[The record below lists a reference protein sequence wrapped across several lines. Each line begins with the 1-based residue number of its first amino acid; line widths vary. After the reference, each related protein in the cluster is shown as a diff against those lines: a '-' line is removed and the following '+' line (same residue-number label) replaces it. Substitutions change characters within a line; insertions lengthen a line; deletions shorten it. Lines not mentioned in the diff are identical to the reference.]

1 MAFFPINRW
10 IFNICLLI
18 TLERIK
24 LETWGWSHLKG
35 LFKGFPNHTSIV
47 GICQEINEL
56 SSIKA
61 SGDHDSVVL
70 TDFTLFCP

>member
-24 LETWGWSHLKG
+24 LETWEWSHLKG
-35 LFKGFPNHTSIV
+35 LSKSIPKHTGIV
-47 GICQEINEL
+47 GICQDINEL
-56 SSIKA
+56 PSIKA

>member
-1 MAFFPINRW
+1 MSFFPINRW

-35 LFKGFPNHTSIV
+35 LSKSFPKHTGIV

-56 SSIKA
+56 PSIKA